1 MACGLVFKVRL
12 AGTLPAQSN
21 FWGLLPIDWQKI
33 LEKKDFDQ
41 IELSIGNDFQ
51 PEINKIFVAFE
62 YPIEDIK
69 VLIVGQDPYPNPNH
83 AMGLAFSVP
92 ANIDV
97 LPPTLKNI
105 FKELKNDLNIDRVNG
120 DLTDWSSQG
129 VMLLNR
135 ALTIG
140 VDGSPSHL
148 NLGWEK
154 ITERVIRILA
164 SRGVLAILWGKEAEK
179 VSKFF
184 PNENAIVSAHPSPL
198 SAYRGF
204 FGSKPFSR
212 INQILSSRDQSPINW

>member
-1 MACGLVFKVRL
+1 MVCGLVFKVRL
-12 AGTLPAQSN
+12 AGTLPAQSK

-33 LEKKDFDQ
+33 LEKEDFDQ
-41 IELSIGNDFQ
+41 IELSIGSNFQ
-51 PEINKIFVAFE
+51 PEINKVFAAFQ

-83 AMGLAFSVP
+83 TMGLAFSVP
-92 ANIDV
+92 ADIDL

-105 FKELKNDLNIDRVNG
+105 FKELKNDLNIDRING

-179 VSKFF
+179 FSKFF
-184 PNENAIVSAHPSPL
+184 PTENTIVSSHPSPL

-204 FGSKPFSR
+204 FGSRPFSR

>member
-12 AGTLPAQSN
+12 AGILPAQSN
-21 FWGLLPIDWQKI
+21 FWGLLPFDWQKI
-33 LEKKDFDQ
+33 LEKEEFDQ
-41 IELSIGNDFQ
+41 VESSIGQDFQ
-51 PEINKIFVAFE
+51 PEINKVFAAFQN
-62 YPIEDIK
+62 PIEDIK
-69 VLIVGQDPYPNPNH
+69 VLIVGQDPYPNPKH

-105 FKELKNDLNIDRVNG
+105 FLELKNDLNIDRVNG
-120 DLTDWSSQG
+120 DLADWSSQG

-135 ALTIG
+135 SLTIG
-140 VDGSPSHL
+140 IDGSPSHL
-148 NLGWEK
+148 HLGWEK

-179 VSKFF
+179 FSKFF
-184 PNENAIVSAHPSPL
+184 PNENTIVSAHPSPL

-204 FGSKPFSR
+204 FGSRPFSR
-212 INQILSSRDQSPINW
+212 TNQMLISRDQSSINW